1 MEKPLISI
9 CIPTYNRADFLRE
22 CLESIVTQFE
32 DKALMNKVEVVILD
46 NISQDKTSDVVGVF
60 SDKYKNIRYCVDTEK
75 RGIAGGQ
82 IKVGTLA
89 NGDYIWFFSDDDKH
103 NTNSLSAVIGAIEKY
118 KSDVIFCNT
127 STFIDDKII
136 STNNFGVNKNLFLK
150 DKKDL
155 FDFINNHYY
164 CNDFFFT
171 FLSDYIIKRDIF
183 INGLFIIEKY
193 NSPLDL
199 YPFHLPI
206 YYTNSDFSF
215 VIIASPIVM
224 YRGDNVSW
232 GPSDKI
238 KHEFFTEQL
247 VINHYNNILTFN
259 KQYMSFG
266 LVAKMKFYRIK
277 RRIILKIIS
286 NRNNKIINNLYLLLR
301 FCKKKLS

>member
-206 YYTNSDFSF
+206 YY
-215 VIIASPIVM
+215 
-224 YRGDNVSW
+224 
-232 GPSDKI
+232 
-238 KHEFFTEQL
+238 
-247 VINHYNNILTFN
+247 NNILTFN

>member
-32 DKALMNKVEVVILD
+32 
-46 NISQDKTSDVVGVF
+46 
-60 SDKYKNIRYCVDTEK
+60 
-75 RGIAGGQ
+75 
-82 IKVGTLA
+82 
-89 NGDYIWFFSDDDKH
+89 DKH

-183 INGLFIIEKY
+183 II
-193 NSPLDL
+193 
-199 YPFHLPI
+199 
-206 YYTNSDFSF
+206 
-215 VIIASPIVM
+215 
-224 YRGDNVSW
+224 
-232 GPSDKI
+232 
-238 KHEFFTEQL
+238 Q
-247 VINHYNNILTFN
+247 ILIF
-259 KQYMSFG
+259 
-266 LVAKMKFYRIK
+266 
-277 RRIILKIIS
+277 
-286 NRNNKIINNLYLLLR
+286 LL
-301 FCKKKLS
+301 